1 MEIKVLG
8 ISGSSIKD
16 GNVETF
22 LSKILESVS
31 SKPGVS
37 TEMASFAKLD
47 IRDCQHC
54 NYCIKHQTKEK
65 YCSIKDDAQPLLEKV
80 ESSDILV
87 LATPVYFMR
96 TSGRMAAFIDRLR
109 MFMFGNL
116 TKGRLKNKIG
126 ISAAVSWLRH
136 GGVETS
142 HLSHIMAFLALEMIP
157 VSAHNSVSFL
167 GASAVSSEN
176 GSGEFDPGI
185 RIGIEK
191 DKIGLQSIRAIMN
204 RALELTAIIKNKEG
218 IDRKK

>member
-8 ISGSSIKD
+8 ISGSPIKD

-37 TEMASFAKLD
+37 TEMASLAKLD

-54 NYCIKHQTKEK
+54 NYCIRNQTKRK

-116 TKGRLKNKIG
+116 TKGRLRNKIG

-136 GGVETS
+136 GGVETT

-157 VSAHNSVSFL
+157 ISAHNSVSFL

-176 GSGEFDPGI
+176 GSGEFDPDI

>member
-8 ISGSSIKD
+8 ISGSPIKD

-37 TEMASFAKLD
+37 TEMASLAKLD

-54 NYCIKHQTKEK
+54 NYCIRNQTKRK

-116 TKGRLKNKIG
+116 TKGRLRSKLLPAEAGSFEYRAKALFKKITKNIKRLAVGLHRSYKNIDFG
-126 ISAAVSWLRH
+126 SADSILKSSPK
-136 GGVETS
+136 GEGFS
-142 HLSHIMAFLALEMIP
+142 PIP
-157 VSAHNSVSFL
+157 
-167 GASAVSSEN
+167 
-176 GSGEFDPGI
+176 
-185 RIGIEK
+185 R
-191 DKIGLQSIRAIMN
+191 
-204 RALELTAIIKNKEG
+204 EG
-218 IDRKK
+218 Q